1 MISLFPLSTD
11 MHKLY
16 TVRLVSPMVVIFG
29 VPEST
34 F

>member
-1 MISLFPLSTD
+1 
-11 MHKLY
+11 
-16 TVRLVSPMVVIFG
+16 MVVIFG